1 MRYPL
6 ALIPIVSWLFLCV
19 VTWDWSVNG
28 AGYIQANRD
37 VIMMM
42 LGASSGIVLTFLA
55 FALDNTRFQKSPR
68 RKTLLLFLLVPFV
81 APMIWLVW
89 LRKAATDDNWKGG
102 WGAVVD

>member
-1 MRYPL
+1 MQLLRYIL
-6 ALIPIVSWLFLCV
+6 ALIPIVFWLFLCGV
-19 VTWDWSVNG
+19 AWDWSVNG
-28 AGYIQANRD
+28 TGYFQANRD

-55 FALDNTRFQKSPR
+55 FALDNTRFQKYPR

-89 LRKAATDDNWKGG
+89 LRKAN
-102 WGAVVD
+102 